1 MVMAE
6 WKQRLSDF
14 ISALEEERRKIQ
26 MFSREL
32 PLCLQLVNEA
42 IDNLER
48 QVTSDEVFG
57 DKSVMEKGASNCK
70 QDWLRSAQLWSPAAA
85 DKPPAEGG
93 TLRKPVAVN
102 ATRVGR
108 AFQPFEKSKLMPA
121 VLAPAEAPAV
131 SSTLGGKRRDGG
143 EDLEKKEAEEGRSL
157 ATAQSNRKQRRCWSP
172 ALHRKFLNALE
183 QLGGFHS
190 ATPKQIREMMMVD
203 GLTNDEVKSHLQKY
217 RLHMRR
223 PLVTVQSS
231 SSNSTQNQPHFVLVG
246 SIWVPPTAAA
256 PAAATAQ
263 QAEGS
268 SAALNGIYSPV
279 PSLPLEFGSEE
290 EQPNKKQQ
298 TSKHP
303 FMSLH
308 SQQRCSQDDG
318 SLVDDAAT
326 ISNSSSTSFSSQTT
340 SV

>member
-57 DKSVMEKGASNCK
+57 EKSVMEKGASNCK

-85 DKPPAEGG
+85 EKLPAEGG

-102 ATRVGR
+102 ARRVGR

-121 VLAPAEAPAV
+121 VLAPPEAPAV
-131 SSTLGGKRRDGG
+131 SSTLGGRRDGG
-143 EDLEKKEAEEGRSL
+143 EDLEKEAEEGRSL

-183 QLGGFHS
+183 QLGGSHS
-190 ATPKQIREMMMVD
+190 ATPKQIRDMMMVD

-223 PLVTVQSS
+223 PVVTVQSS

-246 SIWVPPTAAA
+246 SIWVPPNEYGATAAA

-263 QAEGS
+263 KAEGS
-268 SAALNGIYSPV
+268 GAALNGIYSPV
-279 PSLPLEFGSEE
+279 PSLPLEFGLEE
-290 EQPNKKQQ
+290 EQPNQKQQ

-303 FMSLH
+303 VMS
-308 SQQRCSQDDG
+308 CSQDDG

-326 ISNSSSTSFSSQTT
+326 ISNSSSTSFLSQTT